1 MQLQSYSCTKSGHQA
16 EFGAQEGHFLHR
28 KLWRVEFGVKKGVF
42 LHQMLL
48 LGRVWCAGRAF
59 PAPEVVT
66 QTVRR
71 KKECFPAQNVAPG
84 QSLVRRRGISCTG
97 VVAGGVRRQKECFP
111 APNVAPGQSLV
122 RRRGIFC
129 TGSCREENTLQQLS
143 GAEEVYGWE
152 YECGAGQKE
161 YQSIGHRYAVGFEEQ
176 GCLWVNCPKKNAY
189 CCPQQHHNCHSC

>member
-1 MQLQSYSCTKSGHQA
+1 MQCRVKKDS
-16 EFGAQEGHFLHR
+16 FLHR
-28 KLWRVEFGVKKGVF
+28 KLWRVGFRCQKGYLFSPFLVARGV
-42 LHQMLL
+42 
-48 LGRVWCAGRAF
+48 WY
-59 PAPEVVT
+59 
-66 QTVRR
+66 
-71 KKECFPAQNVAPG
+71 
-84 QSLVRRRGISCTG
+84 
-97 VVAGGVRRQKECFP
+97 QKECFP
-111 APNVAPGQSLV
+111 APKVAPRQSLV
-122 RRRGIFC
+122 RRKGISC